1 MVKMSKTKQ
10 MKNPS
15 FQHFERYFFNLFI
28 SHFCKFFGSSYTRNH
43 YQDITKPNQS
53 KSSLYRPFLGV
64 FDPFLGQNTQKP
76 IVIDLKEHSI
86 WKYTYVWPIFHWSRF
101 WTNLFLLDTLLTTCE
116 YMLHYTATQLY
127 SEPWN
132 IHRKLYNHTM
142 LRAYTL
148 HIIKTLYNQI
158 SNDAFYNRN
167 FILSNNI

>member
-1 MVKMSKTKQ
+1 MLNGRNFPVLVYKSEIWV
-10 MKNPS
+10 
-15 FQHFERYFFNLFI
+15 ERWCL
-28 SHFCKFFGSSYTRNH
+28 GGALGGWGRERGDTD
-43 YQDITKPNQS
+43 QDQRQTHTWQ
-53 KSSLYRPFLGV
+53 
-64 FDPFLGQNTQKP
+64 
-76 IVIDLKEHSI
+76 
-86 WKYTYVWPIFHWSRF
+86 
-101 WTNLFLLDTLLTTCE
+101 

>member
-1 MVKMSKTKQ
+1 MAWFGLVLPWLWSWIIPSMAKQKKMVKMSKTKQ

-28 SHFCKFFGSSYTRNH
+28 SHFCKFFRSSYTRNH

-86 WKYTYVWPIFHWSRF
+86 WKYTYVWSIFHWSHF
-101 WTNLFLLDTLLTTCE
+101 WANLFLLDTLLTTCE
-116 YMLHYTATQLY
+116 QC
-127 SEPWN
+127 N
-132 IHRKLYNHTM
+132 VV
-142 LRAYTL
+142 
-148 HIIKTLYNQI
+148 
-158 SNDAFYNRN
+158 
-167 FILSNNI
+167 ILVL